1 MLYYKPLDFQPA
13 LTMTG
18 KKLISWSLIYDV
30 LSTATQAW
38 KQLMIKTKKEFDRLL
53 AESEQAFQ
61 AYIFCPSEENE
72 ERYQTLKYQYRE
84 QVLESDLRL
93 IIKWSK

>member
-1 MLYYKPLDFQPA
+1 
-13 LTMTG
+13 
-18 KKLISWSLIYDV
+18 
-30 LSTATQAW
+30 
-38 KQLMIKTKKEFDRLL
+38 MIKTKKVFDKLL
-53 AESEQAFQ
+53 AENEQAFQ

-72 ERYQTLKYQYRE
+72 ERYQTLKYQYRK

>member
-1 MLYYKPLDFQPA
+1 
-13 LTMTG
+13 
-18 KKLISWSLIYDV
+18 
-30 LSTATQAW
+30 
-38 KQLMIKTKKEFDRLL
+38 MIKTKKEFDRLL

-61 AYIFCPSEENE
+61 AYIFCPSEENK
-72 ERYQTLKYQYRE
+72 ERYQNLKYQYRD

>member
-1 MLYYKPLDFQPA
+1 
-13 LTMTG
+13 
-18 KKLISWSLIYDV
+18 LILWFLIYDV
-30 LSTATQAW
+30 LSNQAW
-38 KQLMIKTKKEFDRLL
+38 MQHMIKTKKEFDRLL

-84 QVLESDLRL
+84 QMLESDLRL
-93 IIKWSK
+93 IIEWSK

>member
-1 MLYYKPLDFQPA
+1 
-13 LTMTG
+13 
-18 KKLISWSLIYDV
+18 LILWSLIYDV
-30 LSTATQAW
+30 LSNQAW
-38 KQLMIKTKKEFDRLL
+38 MQHMIKTKKEFDRLL

-84 QVLESDLRL
+84 QVLKLDLRL
-93 IIKWSK
+93 IIEWSK

>member
-1 MLYYKPLDFQPA
+1 M
-13 LTMTG
+13 
-18 KKLISWSLIYDV
+18 SLRDRVFSAKQVKTI
-30 LSTATQAW
+30 LSIQVW
-38 KQLMIKTKKEFDRLL
+38 KQSMIKTKKEFDRLL

-72 ERYQTLKYQYRE
+72 KRYQTLKYQYQY

>member
-1 MLYYKPLDFQPA
+1 
-13 LTMTG
+13 
-18 KKLISWSLIYDV
+18 
-30 LSTATQAW
+30 
-38 KQLMIKTKKEFDRLL
+38 MIKTKKELDRLL
-53 AESEQAFQ
+53 AENEQAFQ

-72 ERYQTLKYQYRE
+72 ERYHTLKYRYRE

>member
-1 MLYYKPLDFQPA
+1 
-13 LTMTG
+13 
-18 KKLISWSLIYDV
+18 
-30 LSTATQAW
+30 
-38 KQLMIKTKKEFDRLL
+38 MIKTQKKLDRLL

-61 AYIFCPSEENE
+61 VYIFCLSVENE

-93 IIKWSK
+93 IIEWSK

>member
-1 MLYYKPLDFQPA
+1 MVFNLLCPFYSGMGADHDQ
-13 LTMTG
+13 
-18 KKLISWSLIYDV
+18 
-30 LSTATQAW
+30 
-38 KQLMIKTKKEFDRLL
+38 KKEFDRLL

-84 QVLESDLRL
+84 QMLESDLRL
-93 IIKWSK
+93 IIEWSK